1 MTQLPITLLVAA
13 SLNNVIGRDQQLP
26 WRISSDLKRFRRDS
40 MGHALI
46 MGRKTFESIGRVLPG
61 RTSIV
66 LSRSPQTRIP
76 GVTVV
81 QSLQEAI
88 ACLEPHQIPFVIGGS
103 QIFSLSFPQAQRL
116 WITRI
121 LATVPGDCYL
131 PPWNPD
137 QWTKVY
143 EESHVA
149 SEQDEFPTRYERWE
163 RIASDTAAS

>member
-1 MTQLPITLLVAA
+1 MSQLPITLLVAA

-40 MGHALI
+40 MGHGLI

-66 LSRSPQTRIP
+66 LSRTPQLQIP
-76 GVTVV
+76 DVKVV
-81 QSLQEAI
+81 PNLQEAI

-103 QIFSLSFPQAQRL
+103 QIFSLAFPHAQRL

-121 LATVPGDCYL
+121 LATVEGDCYL
-131 PPWNPD
+131 PSWNPD

-143 EESHVA
+143 EESHVE
-149 SEQDEFPTRYERWE
+149 SEHDEFPTRYERWE
-163 RIASDTAAS
+163 RIAFEARDS

>member
-40 MGHALI
+40 MGHGLI
-46 MGRKTFESIGRVLPG
+46 MGRNTFESIGRVLPG

-66 LSRSPQTRIP
+66 LSRSPKLQIP
-76 GVTVV
+76 DVKVV
-81 QSLQEAI
+81 QSLQEAT

-103 QIFSLSFPQAQRL
+103 QIFSLAFPHAQRL

-121 LATVPGDCYL
+121 LATVSGDCYL
-131 PPWNPD
+131 PAWNPD
-137 QWTKVY
+137 EWTKVY

-149 SEQDEFPTRYERWE
+149 SELDEFPTRYERWE
-163 RIASDTAAS
+163 RIAGESSR

>member
-1 MTQLPITLLVAA
+1 MTQLPMTLLVAA
-13 SLNNVIGRDQQLP
+13 SENDVIGRDQQLP

-40 MGHALI
+40 MGHGLI

-66 LSRSPQTRIP
+66 LSRSPQVPIP
-76 GVTVV
+76 GVRVV

-88 ACLEPHQIPFVIGGS
+88 ACLAPHQIPFVIGGS
-103 QIFSLSFPQAQRL
+103 QIFSLAFPHAQRL

-121 LATVPGDCYL
+121 LASVEGDCYL
-131 PPWNPD
+131 PPWHPD
-137 QWTKVY
+137 QWKKIY

-149 SEQDEFPTRYERWE
+149 SEQDQFPTRYERWE
-163 RIASDTAAS
+163 RIACEAAG